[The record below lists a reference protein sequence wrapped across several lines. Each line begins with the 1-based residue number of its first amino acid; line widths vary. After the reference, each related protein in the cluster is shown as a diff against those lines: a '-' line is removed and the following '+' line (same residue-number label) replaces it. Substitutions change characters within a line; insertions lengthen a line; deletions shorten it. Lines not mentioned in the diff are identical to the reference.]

1 YDLFV
6 GKTLLHGDVLM
17 WLMKTLLTSR
27 CINQRGAGQPF
38 LMVFFVVI
46 MVLLLWKAGIPQA
59 IIMLIIPIMF
69 STLGGMVA
77 AVGVSAFATPIV
89 GVPVGIVVFLML
101 MGKFLSRR

>member
-1 YDLFV
+1 
-6 GKTLLHGDVLM
+6 M
-17 WLMKTLLTSR
+17 
-27 CINQRGAGQPF
+27 PF

-77 AVGVSAFATPIV
+77 AVGVSAFATPI

>member
-1 YDLFV
+1 
-6 GKTLLHGDVLM
+6 M
-17 WLMKTLLTSR
+17 
-27 CINQRGAGQPF
+27 PF

-59 IIMLIIPIMF
+59 IIMLIIPIIF

>member
-1 YDLFV
+1 
-6 GKTLLHGDVLM
+6 M
-17 WLMKTLLTSR
+17 
-27 CINQRGAGQPF
+27 PF

-59 IIMLIIPIMF
+59 IIMLIIHIMF

-101 MGKFLSRR
+101 MGKFYPGGNLNPILRTGMSHE

>member
-1 YDLFV
+1 MCLIKGANNAFS
-6 GKTLLHGDVLM
+6 HGVLCCHYGVTP
-17 WLMKTLLTSR
+17 LEGRNT
-27 CINQRGAGQPF
+27 
-38 LMVFFVVI
+38 
-46 MVLLLWKAGIPQA
+46 QA

-101 MGKFLSRR
+101 MGKFLSRGNLNPILRTGMSHE